1 MNGLNPVAL
10 IFASQMM
17 SSRIDRRVI
26 MIRIV
31 LEGEW

>member
-1 MNGLNPVAL
+1 MNGLKPAAL

-17 SSRIDRRVI
+17 NSRIERRVI
-26 MIRIV
+26 TIRIV